1 MKILDDGDQ
10 HTVKDVIKELS
21 IQFELTDEERR
32 KLTPI
37 GKRRVFD
44 TRVMWAVSTLRNTG
58 CLKNIERGVFN
69 ITSRGRE
76 VLKDNPNKIDSKY
89 LSRFQE
95 YRDFIK
101 KEKPNNTERLNSDD
115 NEVSP
120 TEIIEEKYLEIKQD
134 LQNELLLKI
143 KEISPYEFESLVTKL
158 LTAMG
163 YGFPEDG
170 RHNNKTRDGGIDGII
185 SQDKLGLEKIYLQA
199 KRWNNAPV
207 GVDEIHKFVGVLSS
221 EHGKKGVFITT
232 STFTDDAIKSAK
244 QSNVNVRLISGGEL
258 TELLYSN
265 NLGVNESK
273 TYTIKKIDQDF
284 FDEN

>member
-1 MKILDDGDQ
+1 MKILDDNDP
-10 HTVKDVIKELS
+10 HKIKDVIEELA
-21 IQFELTDEERR
+21 IQFKLTDEEKY
-32 KLTPI
+32 KLTSI

-58 CLKNIERGVFN
+58 CLQNIERGVFN

-76 VLKDNPNKIDSKY
+76 ILKNNPDKIDPKY
-89 LSRFQE
+89 LLRFQE

-101 KEKPNNTERLNSDD
+101 RERPRNTDQTNSND

-134 LQNELLLKI
+134 LQNELLSKI
-143 KEISPYEFESLVTKL
+143 KKILPNEFENLVEKL
-158 LTAMG
+158 LTAMD
-163 YGFPEDG
+163 YGIPEEG
-170 RHNNKTRDGGIDGII
+170 IHKNRTRDGGIDGII

-199 KRWNNAPV
+199 KRWNDTSV
-207 GVDEIHKFVGVLSS
+207 GVDEIHKFVGALSDK
-221 EHGKKGVFITT
+221 HGKKGVFITT
-232 STFTDDAIKSAK
+232 STFTAEAIKSAK
-244 QSNVNVRLISGGEL
+244 QSNVNVRLISGEEL